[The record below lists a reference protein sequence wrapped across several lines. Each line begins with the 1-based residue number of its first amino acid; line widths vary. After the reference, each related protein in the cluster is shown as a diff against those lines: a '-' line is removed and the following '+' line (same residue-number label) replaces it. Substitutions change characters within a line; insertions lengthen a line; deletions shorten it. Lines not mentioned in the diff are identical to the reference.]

1 MPESAEGA
9 TRFSEWLSYVNRV
22 VDAVEAGRGAML
34 GPASAPPVPRLVR
47 ESESGGARVLFCA
60 PHPDDECL
68 SAALALRLR
77 LEAGARVT
85 NIAITLGSDPA
96 QRPRRRREL
105 ESAHQ
110 VLGFD
115 LLIPTEPGAA
125 SADGFE
131 DVHLAARESDPRRWA
146 RRVGALAEIFDST
159 DPEAVFA
166 PHEDDFN
173 STHIGTYHLVRD
185 ALDAYLARHP
195 ESDVLFIETEFWHQL
210 SDPNLMVGLAP
221 DLAAI
226 QVVAAAEHGGEMT
239 RMPYHLLHPCRLM
252 DNVRR
257 GSEVVGGQGAAVQPF
272 VLAELYRVS
281 FRRGREVIGP
291 KPGRHI
297 LLPAEKASL
306 DWLRSEFGRKV
317 NRGS

>member
-1 MPESAEGA
+1 MSKNSEGA
-9 TRFSEWLSYVNRV
+9 VRFAEWLGYVSRMV
-22 VDAVEAGRGAML
+22 QTVDSARGAAL
-34 GPASAPPVPRLVR
+34 GPAPAPPVPPVVSA
-47 ESESGGARVLFCA
+47 SETQGANVLFCA

-68 SAALALRLR
+68 SAALGSRLR

-105 ESAHQ
+105 VSAHQ
-110 VLGFD
+110 VLGFE

-131 DVHLAARESDPRRWA
+131 DVHLSGRDSHPEAWA
-146 RRVGALAEIFDST
+146 KRVGALAEIFDST
-159 DPEAVFA
+159 EPEAVFA
-166 PHEDDFN
+166 PHEEDFN
-173 STHIGTYHLVRD
+173 STHIGTHELVSE

-210 SDPNLMVGLAP
+210 ADPNLMVGITP
-221 DLAAI
+221 ELAAVQI
-226 QVVAAAEHGGEMT
+226 VAAAEHGGEMT

-272 VLAELYRVS
+272 VFAELYRVS

-291 KPGRHI
+291 TPGNHI
-297 LLPAEKASL
+297 LLPSEKASL
-306 DWLRSEFGRKV
+306 DWLRAEFSGQGDSE
-317 NRGS
+317 

>member
-1 MPESAEGA
+1 MNQHSEGA
-9 TRFSEWLSYVNRV
+9 ARYSEWLSYVQRV
-22 VDAVEAGRGAML
+22 TEAIDSGRGIPL
-34 GPASAPPVPRLVR
+34 GPAPAPPVPPAIPSSQPR
-47 ESESGGARVLFCA
+47 GPHVLFCA

-68 SAALALRLR
+68 VAALALRLR
-77 LEAGARVT
+77 LEADAKVT
-85 NIAITLGSDPA
+85 NIAITLGSDHA

-131 DVHLAARESDPRRWA
+131 DVHLSARDSHPQAWAKRVAALS
-146 RRVGALAEIFDST
+146 EIFDST
-159 DPEAVFA
+159 QPEAVLA
-166 PHEDDFN
+166 PHEEDFN
-173 STHIGTYHLVRD
+173 STHIGTHYLVSE

-195 ESDVLFIETEFWHQL
+195 ESDVLFVETEFWHQVT
-210 SDPNLMVGLAP
+210 DANLMVGLTP
-221 DLAAI
+221 ELAAI
-226 QVVAAAEHGGEMT
+226 QIVAAAEHGGEMK

-272 VLAELYRVS
+272 VFAELYRVR

-291 KPGRHI
+291 APGNHI
-297 LLPAEKASL
+297 LPPSQKATL
-306 DWLRSEFGRKV
+306 GWLRGEFGQRA
-317 NRGS
+317 